1 MNRRQ
6 ELQHDLHQVVQSRAQ
21 LSRLFTAAQRVER
34 RGSVGALRLIRKRKS
49 LALLRLVM
57 EIGGLNPVA
66 VLTAR
71 NLLKRPRDSDASM
84 EAERATLQALLDTR
98 QCRADALRVNR
109 HGHGDVYWRKALRL
123 VAECLLLEQLYQM
136 NLRGSTPT
144 GRHLV
149 DILVAVWPA
158 VGRGE
163 VFELVVTPL
172 RTCPIRRKK
181 WLEQFRLFW
190 GVAYERMQV
199 RGVIFPEQE
208 TARVFRAGTIFGL
221 QTRAQNRDPFWTKTG
236 VTTYC
241 FYTVGPGF

>member
-21 LSRLFTAAQRVER
+21 LSRLLTAAQRVER

-84 EAERATLQALLDTR
+84 EAEHATLQALLDTR
-98 QCRADALRVNR
+98 QCRADALLVNR
-109 HGHGDVYWRKALRL
+109 DGNGDVQWRKALRL

-136 NLRGSTPT
+136 NLRGSTPP

-149 DILVAVWPA
+149 DILIAVWPA
-158 VGRGE
+158 ISRGE
-163 VFELVVTPL
+163 AFELVVSLL
-172 RTCPIRRKK
+172 RTCAIRRKNGLSGFGYSGA
-181 WLEQFRLFW
+181 WLTNVCRCVE
-190 GVAYERMQV
+190 
-199 RGVIFPEQE
+199 
-208 TARVFRAGTIFGL
+208 
-221 QTRAQNRDPFWTKTG
+221 
-236 VTTYC
+236 
-241 FYTVGPGF
+241 